1 MDAHGLWAKVK
12 ATTEPRTKARLIFA
26 MSIRSILLV
35 SFAVVFIGGLSAVFG
50 PDNSGLAV
58 AGFCILLGIKHVPYG
73 YRATD
78 SVIALA
84 FVLAAMVCG
93 GLAAQAWPPVP
104 CLMVNFLLITVIL
117 ILVADEPL
125 TVSYTHLTLPTKR
138 T

>member
-93 GLAAQAWPPVP
+93 DWRLGMAAS
-104 CLMVNFLLITVIL
+104 
-117 ILVADEPL
+117 PL
-125 TVSYTHLTLPTKR
+125 SDGELPAHHRHARYSLPTSH
-138 T
+138 

>member
-78 SVIALA
+78 SAIALA
-84 FVLAAMVCG
+84 FVLAAMVWG
-93 GLAAQAWPPVP
+93 GWRPRHGRQSPA
-104 CLMVNFLLITVIL
+104 
-117 ILVADEPL
+117 
-125 TVSYTHLTLPTKR
+125 
-138 T
+138 